1 MGFPTC
7 TRFAVTRCG
16 RFVSYAGITLER
28 LTYSFP
34 SAVGQSAPS
43 VFTGLSS
50 ASGKPP
56 RCHFRSTRT
65 CFATPAGSSWP
76 TMATTRGP
84 CSTTLGTRTSNTRSG
99 TPTWRPTGSKTFGGT
114 EPERRRQRRRR
125 RQGTRAHYPR
135 DRQAAQGALPR
146 ACRAPAQA
154 AAAAPVHARPLTPVR
169 PGVRPG

>member
-1 MGFPTC
+1 MLPLFQFALIV
-7 TRFAVTRCG
+7 RFDCSINAHNLYSMR
-16 RFVSYAGITLER
+16 RAGKVYPHEVDIQETHPGHRKLD
-28 LTYSFP
+28 S
-34 SAVGQSAPS
+34 QSIP
-43 VFTGLSS
+43 
-50 ASGKPP
+50 
-56 RCHFRSTRT
+56 T
-65 CFATPAGSSWP
+65 CFAMPAGSSWP
-76 TMATTRGP
+76 MMATTRAP
-84 CSTTLGTRTSNTRSG
+84 CSTTSGTRTSNTRSG

-135 DRQAAQGALPR
+135 DRQAAQGVLPR